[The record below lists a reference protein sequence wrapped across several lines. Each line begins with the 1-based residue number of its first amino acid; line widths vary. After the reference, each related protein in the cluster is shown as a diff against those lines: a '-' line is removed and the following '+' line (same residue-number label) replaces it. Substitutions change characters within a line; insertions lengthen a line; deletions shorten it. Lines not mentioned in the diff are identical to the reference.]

1 MKFPTSFLQ
10 KTGLSGRTAR
20 SDVLLT
26 LVLLPARLLAIAFAR
41 QSLLRP
47 AFLAGFQIIGMPLD
61 FLDDIFLL
69 DLPFEPAQGVFKRF
83 TLL

>member
-1 MKFPTSFLQ
+1 MKFPTSFLP
-10 KTGLSGRTAR
+10 KDRAVGSNSPVDVGL
-20 SDVLLT
+20 L

-41 QSLLRP
+41 QSLFHP
-47 AFLAGFQIIGMPLD
+47 AFLAGFQMIGMPLD
-61 FLDDIFLL
+61 FLNDIFLL